1 MTTKQSKATTV
12 YGNSG
17 KELDMQLNTKLK
29 ELEENGAEII
39 TISTAVTTGRIQM
52 LYGTIL
58 YKI

>member
-12 YGNSG
+12 YGNSS

-39 TISTAVTTGRIQM
+39 TISTAVTAGRIQM